1 VVSSGD
7 RAHQGFSG
15 SAEPEISEARVSE
28 PELARATWRKS
39 TYSTYNGA
47 CVGFAVLR
55 DDLVGVR
62 DTKDADPNR
71 TLLFTRAAWT
81 EFLADL
87 KSGKAKF
94 HS

>member
-7 RAHQGFSG
+7 RAHQGLSG
-15 SAEPEISEARVSE
+15 SAEPGISEAQVGAT
-28 PELARATWRKS
+28 ELAQATWRKS

-62 DTKDADPNR
+62 DTKDADPSR
-71 TLLFTRAAWT
+71 ALLFTGAAWT
-81 EFLADL
+81 KFLADL
-87 KSGKAKF
+87 RNGRSQY

>member
-1 VVSSGD
+1 MVSPGD

-15 SAEPEISEARVSE
+15 SAGQEISEAKAGA
-28 PELARATWRKS
+28 PELTQATWRKS

-55 DDLVGVR
+55 DGLVGVR
-62 DTKDADPNR
+62 DTKDADPGR
-71 TLLFTRAAWT
+71 ALLFTRAAWT

-87 KSGKAKF
+87 KSGKSQ
-94 HS
+94 HHC